1 MSTNKQKLGDKST
14 NSYIVHNSD
23 SQKLVHKPLGVPE
36 TLSEDMWG
44 QNYFH
49 NNTMMWFALFTVVT
63 LALTVE
69 KHWSIKLLPYH
80 KGRKGHK
87 NYIVVTIF
95 FTALPLWFKKKKMV
109 SLRNVLDEEIQI
121 MLLNLNP
128 SACLFGILWDEIRKN
143 ASSILAT
150 YGGAMI
156 AVSRKSTCDYLR
168 CELN

>member
-1 MSTNKQKLGDKST
+1 M
-14 NSYIVHNSD
+14 
-23 SQKLVHKPLGVPE
+23 
-36 TLSEDMWG
+36 
-44 QNYFH
+44 
-49 NNTMMWFALFTVVT
+49 
-63 LALTVE
+63 
-69 KHWSIKLLPYH
+69 
-80 KGRKGHK
+80 
-87 NYIVVTIF
+87 VTIF